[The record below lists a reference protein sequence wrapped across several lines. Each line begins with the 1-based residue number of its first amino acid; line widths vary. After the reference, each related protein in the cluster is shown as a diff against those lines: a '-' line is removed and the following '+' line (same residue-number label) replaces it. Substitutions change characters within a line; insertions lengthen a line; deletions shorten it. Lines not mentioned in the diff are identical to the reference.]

1 MPAPEGFVN
10 LSAYG
15 QNCWAQVV
23 TLNLIPRLIKFEL
36 PPNPSDR
43 FEEGYTALLDNFNRY
58 YGLAGENAF
67 TWEDLRRLFNNN
79 PTNPLAHPRVQ
90 QIIFGP
96 VLRQYY
102 LNYVAQKVNTDM
114 AWQEPLGRK
123 GPGNY
128 HHLIHLANSLGF
140 MVSVI
145 SSIFYPI
152 KGKDDNKY
160 LQSIFGGGFGAGGNH
175 GELGVYRPAREGHY
189 YARYA
194 DIPADTFE
202 SIADY
207 HAKFNADRRGVF
219 GELETAEQPEPLRP
233 RINNFLKV
241 AGQHIRRRTTEEV
254 LPADQ
259 TIMQDFRISL
269 APPPAERREGAGA
282 GASAYYDTA
291 GGSDDG
297 GVGDEFGDTLTAA
310 AAAAALDEDARFDA
324 VRSTIDGEEAQPLD
338 EAAPAPTGIVAK
350 IAATLAKLFKR
361 AGAGAGGGG
370 GNVRREPPPAE
381 GAGSAGVDTATMRA
395 GTLDTLRAGAAA
407 VEDSMPTAT
416 INPVLTSDMQTT
428 LNTAALLGV
437 ASDSEEG
444 GSAPASAPAAGT
456 VRRPALSASSTAPAA
471 AFSASS
477 TAPAAP
483 PPAATPPGFF
493 SSPSAPPHQAAAPVT
508 TGAGGTQPPTQHAP
522 APAGDGATAAGAGGT
537 APPAGGAPPP
547 AAGAPPASP
556 LAGHHQFFYFV
567 GNRRPA
573 AAAGDAG
580 QRQEYEVNHELKTQT
595 PQTRDIHTSNA
606 RYAHATFH
614 TNNGQPFVEISQAL
628 EPDNVLRSLPKTLAA
643 LVHNMGNINQ
653 AHPIY
658 LDALELRTLQFAY
671 QLLRESF
678 GIPENSIV
686 RRLNGQLQPDP
697 PAEIDAADTALF
709 DRLRTEAGNMHTSLN
724 AGKQQHL
731 LQIAAGGAAAPP
743 APAGTPAGAPAPAPA
758 PAPPPAAGAAGA
770 AGAAAGAAGGA
781 AAPPAAGGAAAPP
794 AAGGATAAAA
804 AAAALTPG
812 APTPA
817 AEAEA
822 VATAGGA
829 GTATQAAAPPA
840 TVVTVTAAPAAAGA
854 PPPAP
859 ALSTASS
866 ANQAAAARAT
876 ERRTKALEAAERRK
890 AAAPDGGAPPSH
902 SPGAH
907 H

>member
-471 AFSASS
+471 
-477 TAPAAP
+477 P

-770 AGAAAGAAGGA
+770 AGAAAGG
-781 AAPPAAGGAAAPP
+781 
-794 AAGGATAAAA
+794 AGGATA
-804 AAAALTPG
+804 
-812 APTPA
+812 
-817 AEAEA
+817 A

-829 GTATQAAAPPA
+829 AATATQAAAPPA